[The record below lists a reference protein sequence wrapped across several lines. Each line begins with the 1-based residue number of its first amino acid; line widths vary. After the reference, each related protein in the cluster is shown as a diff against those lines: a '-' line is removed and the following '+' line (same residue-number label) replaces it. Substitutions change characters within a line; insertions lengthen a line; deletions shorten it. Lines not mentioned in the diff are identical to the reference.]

1 MMYLDTSCHSHITV
15 MMDFALAQDW
25 NSVSKVLLI
34 RSSNGTEVVSDK
46 NYQYKYNS
54 RRIQFLYS
62 RNNILLH
69 RLTMVQFFFKFVI
82 T

>member
-46 NYQYKYNS
+46 NYQYK
-54 RRIQFLYS
+54 
-62 RNNILLH
+62 
-69 RLTMVQFFFKFVI
+69 
-82 T
+82 